1 MTPHVIGLS
10 PVLSTPYLATA
21 AMDKCIRVHAASL
34 RQLALP
40 VIVVGP
46 GKHDRS
52 CFRSD
57 CLPRLRSPATWLKI
71 KCGDFLMQRGV
82 SLISHHIL
90 NCGIFARFWR
100 GRVQITADP
109 EWHVRL
115 RSEPAKVDNHD
126 NHDVRV
132 PIACCPW
139 RVFARNLSCGSQR
152 HPDQPL
158 NGFCRDA
165 PARRFHSAVVKSLGA
180 PTGDPYIAFHCD
192 RRAKPINLNTARAS
206 AAPMVPS
213 RAIRAVEVSV
223 RIAV

>member
-158 NGFCRDA
+158 NGFLPRRA
-165 PARRFHSAVVKSLGA
+165 RPAFSQRRSEKSRCAYRGSVHRVSLRPSSETHKFEHGEGERRANGAVK
-180 PTGDPYIAFHCD
+180 GDPG
-192 RRAKPINLNTARAS
+192 RRG
-206 AAPMVPS
+206 
-213 RAIRAVEVSV
+213 
-223 RIAV
+223 